1 MIKGRIFLIAI
12 TLTAVSIICASWG
25 FLVHRTVNQ
34 LALYELPKDLR
45 GFFVEHMDYM
55 VRNAPRPDI
64 RRNQDS
70 TEATKHFIDIE
81 MYGDSAAWKMP
92 TKWEDAVRIYTKDTL
107 YKYGY
112 VPYLIMMVKD
122 SLTNAFRDNNTDRIL
137 FYATDLGHY
146 IGDAHVPLHTTVNY
160 DGQLTNQRGLHSL
173 WESMIPE
180 LELETYNLSSSH
192 KATYLAHPEDEV
204 WTAIRQAY
212 SLVPQLLQQ
221 EKEASKNFSDST
233 KFRTQVRRGRE
244 VKSYTP
250 AFAKAYSEL
259 LGSTINTQL
268 TRSAEL
274 FADFIYT
281 SWVDAGRP
289 SLSYDYSKKKKK
301 QIKKE
306 VKAFHKNHLIRDSML
321 LARKI
326 SYGD

>member
-1 MIKGRIFLIAI
+1 MIKGRKLLISIALIAFS
-12 TLTAVSIICASWG
+12 LVFVSWG

-70 TEATKHFIDIE
+70 TEASKHFIDLE

-92 TKWEDAVRIYTKDTL
+92 MKWEEAVRIYSKDTL

-122 SLTNAFRDNNTDRIL
+122 SLTDAFRSNNADRIL
-137 FYATDLGHY
+137 YYAADLGHY

-160 DGQLTNQRGLHSL
+160 DGQLSNQRGLHSL

-180 LELETYNLSSSH
+180 LELETYNLSSKH
-192 KATYLAHPEDEV
+192 EATYLAHPEQEI

-212 SLVPQLLQQ
+212 SLVPQLLQE
-221 EKEASKNFSDST
+221 EKEASKNFTDST

-244 VKSYTP
+244 VKSYTT
-250 AFAKAYSEL
+250 AFATAYSER
-259 LGSTINTQL
+259 LGPTINTQL
-268 TRSAEL
+268 TRSADL

-281 SWVDAGRP
+281 SWVDAGKP
-289 SLSYDYSKKKKK
+289 TLSYDHSRKKKKE
-301 QIKKE
+301 IKKE
-306 VKAFHKNHLIRDSML
+306 LKAFRKNHLIRDSML
-321 LARKI
+321 LVRKI